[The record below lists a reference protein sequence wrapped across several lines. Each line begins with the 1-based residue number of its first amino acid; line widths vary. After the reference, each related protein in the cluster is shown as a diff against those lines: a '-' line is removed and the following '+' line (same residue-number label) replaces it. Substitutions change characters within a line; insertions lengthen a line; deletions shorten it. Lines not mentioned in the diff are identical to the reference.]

1 MGILLYVIRLHKTH
15 PILSNMTF
23 EKDVFISYAH
33 LDDKPLDETAK
44 GWISEFH
51 KLLKTR
57 LEQTIGYDVNI
68 WRDER
73 LTGNEV
79 FAPEIEAQL
88 PKLKVMVS
96 IITPRYVQ

>member
-1 MGILLYVIRLHKTH
+1 MK
-15 PILSNMTF
+15 F

-33 LDDKPLDETAK
+33 LDDKPLDEGTN
-44 GWISEFH
+44 GWITQFH
-51 KLLKTR
+51 RLLQTR
-57 LEQTIGYDVNI
+57 LSQTIGHDLNI

-79 FAPEIEAQL
+79 FGPEIEAQL

-96 IITPRYVQ
+96 IVTPRYVESDWCKRELNYF